1 MTGELTTM
9 NVSAEEQLAELKG
22 MLGIDP
28 RSSFGD
34 AANRIAKLRSELAG
48 LYQAVGL
55 LRQANELLTQQGQ
68 QATVLFGQMKAK
80 IDDLTRQLEGGQD
93 EAKVNDAIH

>member
-1 MTGELTTM
+1 MTGELTTI
-9 NVSAEEQLAELKG
+9 NVSAEDQLAELKG

-28 RSSFGD
+28 YSSFGD
-34 AANRIAKLRSELAG
+34 ASNRIVKLRSELAG

-55 LRQANELLTQQGQ
+55 LRQANDRLTQQGQ
-68 QATVLFGQMKAK
+68 QATVLFEQMKAK

>member
-1 MTGELTTM
+1 MTVELTTI
-9 NVSAEEQLAELKG
+9 NVSAEDQLAELKG

-28 RSSFGD
+28 HSSLGD

-55 LRQANELLTQQGQ
+55 LRQANDRLTQQGQ
-68 QATVLFGQMKAK
+68 QATVLFEQMKAK

-93 EAKVNDAIH
+93 KAKVNHAIY